1 MSSLL
6 LRQIIYGLLTIP
18 LSLVGL
24 VGNMFCLL
32 VLYPDRYK
40 KTKGLFYG
48 YLSVLAGADIVW
60 LLSNIVF
67 RYHGPSMVFHYR
79 L

>member
-1 MSSLL
+1 MSSLT

-18 LSLVGL
+18 LSLLGL
-24 VGNMFCLL
+24 VGNLFCLL

-48 YLSVLAGADIVW
+48 YLAVLAGTDIVW
-60 LLSNIVF
+60 LISNLVF
-67 RYHGPSMVFHYR
+67 R
-79 L
+79 